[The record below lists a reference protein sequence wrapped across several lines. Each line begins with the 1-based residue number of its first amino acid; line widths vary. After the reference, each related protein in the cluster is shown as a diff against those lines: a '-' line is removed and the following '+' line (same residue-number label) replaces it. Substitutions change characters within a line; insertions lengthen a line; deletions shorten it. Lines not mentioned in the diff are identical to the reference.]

1 MKKTMW
7 QKIYS
12 SLGFWHY
19 YETTSRGRYRITYW
33 CCLSFGRFF
42 RKFDLYRKRIVN

>member
-12 SLGFWHY
+12 FFGFWHY
-19 YETTSRGRYRITYW
+19 YETTEIEEQLKKKYETDWNYGRGEG
-33 CCLSFGRFF
+33 C
-42 RKFDLYRKRIVN
+42 